1 MHTIRIGVL
10 IFAFGLIV
18 TSMGW
23 GRVAVSQSIEQIGI
37 ADMPT
42 TRLFGIIAPSI
53 ARLSRYEDGL
63 KSGIRD

>member
-37 ADMPT
+37 ADMPIC
-42 TRLFGIIAPSI
+42 RPLGCSELLRRQSPAYH
-53 ARLSRYEDGL
+53 AL
-63 KSGIRD
+63 KMD